1 MKTSTSAIMGA
12 VLLGWI
18 ASPAVAF
25 SNAESLPHLGGVSV
39 RCRGYRKAIRRAT
52 RAQRTRDHA
61 VAPRAARYKKAKLR
75 A

>member
-25 SNAESLPHLGGVSV
+25 TNTEKSSASGQSEHVLQGAQESGS
-39 RCRGYRKAIRRAT
+39 
-52 RAQRTRDHA
+52 TRDTGSAHA
-61 VAPRAARYKKAKLR
+61 GSCGCAACCAIHKG
-75 A
+75 

>member
-25 SNAESLPHLGGVSV
+25 TNTEKSSASGQSERVLKGAHESGS
-39 RCRGYRKAIRRAT
+39 
-52 RAQRTRDHA
+52 TRDTGSEHA
-61 VAPRAARYKKAKLR
+61 GSCGCAACCAIQKS
-75 A
+75 

>member
-25 SNAESLPHLGGVSV
+25 TNTEKSSASGQSEHVLQGAQESGS
-39 RCRGYRKAIRRAT
+39 
-52 RAQRTRDHA
+52 TRDTGSAHA
-61 VAPRAARYKKAKLR
+61 GSCGCAACCAIQKS
-75 A
+75 